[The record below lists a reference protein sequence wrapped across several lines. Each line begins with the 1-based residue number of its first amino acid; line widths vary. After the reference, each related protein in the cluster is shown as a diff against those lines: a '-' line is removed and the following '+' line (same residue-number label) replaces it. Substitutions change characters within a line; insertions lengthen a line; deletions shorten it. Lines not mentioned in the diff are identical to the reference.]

1 MTNRRIPRRAFNGI
15 AWYGQKKLR
24 AVVFLRLPNS
34 TKHNDRGRGY
44 SSS

>member
-15 AWYGQKKLR
+15 AWYGPKKLR
-24 AVVFLRLPNS
+24 AVVFMKQRHMTMRKRQRVN
-34 TKHNDRGRGY
+34 